1 MRKKTFRLLL
11 AVGLIALGLTGC
23 SRQKEQKEQKTGL
36 TEQADV
42 EEKVVLKWAVWDT
55 SLINYWELLA
65 DAYTEE
71 NPHVVIE
78 LEDLGSTDYQT
89 VLTTDLSVNGK
100 TYDLITIKDMPVY
113 AILEAK
119 GMLEPLKGYI
129 ERDGYS
135 FSDDPKLEEQITV
148 EDEIYQIPFRN
159 DQWLIYYNK
168 DLFDEA
174 GVPYPDNDMTVEE
187 YDKMVRLVSGE
198 RNGRKIYGAHYH
210 TWRST
215 VQLFG
220 ILDGKHS
227 ILDGNYDF
235 MKPYYEMVKA
245 QEEDGICRTYVD
257 TNVSQLHY
265 AAAFAAGNTATMN
278 MGSWYINTLIT
289 NLKSGEY
296 KKELCG
302 NWGIARYPH
311 PEGAKAGTTLGSMT
325 GLAISTASKEKE
337 EAWNFIKFAG
347 SGEGAEII
355 AATGALPANM
365 SERVLEILTGL
376 EGFPKDEESRMALQA
391 EQIYL
396 EAPYD
401 KAISGINTILD
412 EYHRD
417 IMDGSVSI
425 EEGIRKMNEET
436 PQAKGGLLQLPSLR
450 KRKNMV

>member
-1 MRKKTFRLLL
+1 MKKTIFRILL
-11 AVGLIALGLTGC
+11 AGLVALGLTGC
-23 SRQKEQKEQKTGL
+23 SREKEQKEQKNGT
-36 TEQADV
+36 TEQSAA
-42 EEKVVLKWAVWDT
+42 EEKTVLKWAVWDT

-65 DAYTEE
+65 DAYTEK
-71 NPHVVIE
+71 NPQVVIE

-89 VLTTDLSVNGK
+89 VLTTNLSVNGEQ
-100 TYDLITIKDMPVY
+100 YDLITIKDMPVY

-129 ERDGYS
+129 EKEGYC
-135 FSDDPKLEEQITV
+135 FPDNQELEKIMIG
-148 EDEIYQIPFRN
+148 DEIYQIPFRN

-174 GVPYPDNDMTVEE
+174 GVPYPENDMTVEE
-187 YDKMVRLVSGE
+187 YDEMVRLVSGE

-227 ILDGNYDF
+227 VLDGNYDF

-245 QEEDGICRTYVD
+245 QEKDGVCRSYVD

-296 KKELCG
+296 KEELCG
-302 NWGIARYPH
+302 NWGIVRYPH
-311 PEGAKAGTTLGSMT
+311 PEGAEAGSTLGTMT
-325 GLAISTASKEKE
+325 GLAIASASEEKE
-337 EAWNFIKFAG
+337 AAWDFIKFAADD
-347 SGEGAEII
+347 EGAEII
-355 AATGALPANM
+355 ATTGALPAKM
-365 SERVLEILTGL
+365 SDRVLEILTGL
-376 EGFPKDEESRMALQA
+376 EGFPRDEKSRMALQA

-417 IMDGSVSI
+417 IMDGTVSI
-425 EEGIRKMNEET
+425 DEGIRKMNEQT
-436 PQAKGGLLQLPSLR
+436 PQAKGG
-450 KRKNMV
+450 

>member
-1 MRKKTFRLLL
+1 MKKTIFTILL
-11 AVGLIALGLTGC
+11 AAGLMALGLTGC
-23 SRQKEQKEQKTGL
+23 SREREQIEQKKGA
-36 TEQADV
+36 TEQSEA
-42 EEKVVLKWAVWDT
+42 EEQTVLKWAVWDT

-65 DAYTEE
+65 DAYTEK

-89 VLTTDLSVNGK
+89 MLTTDLSVNGK
-100 TYDLITIKDMPVY
+100 QYDLITIKDMPVY

-119 GMLEPLKGYI
+119 GMLEPLSGYI
-129 ERDGYS
+129 ERDGYRIS
-135 FSDDPKLEEQITV
+135 ADQKLEEQILI
-148 EDEIYQIPFRN
+148 EKEIYQIPFRN

-174 GVPYPDNDMTVEE
+174 GVPYPDNDMTVEA
-187 YDKMVRLVSGE
+187 YDEMVRQVSGE
-198 RNGRKIYGAHYH
+198 RNGRKVYGAHYH

-220 ILDGKHS
+220 ILDGEHS
-227 ILDGNYDF
+227 VLDGNYDF

-245 QEEDGICRTYVD
+245 QEKDGVCRSYVD

-265 AAAFAAGNTATMN
+265 SAAFAAGNTATMN

-311 PEGAKAGTTLGSMT
+311 PKGAEAGTTLGSMT
-325 GLAISTASKEKE
+325 GLAIASASEAKE
-337 EAWNFIKFAG
+337 EAWDFIKFAADD
-347 SGEGAEII
+347 EGAEII
-355 AATGALPANM
+355 ATTGALPAKM
-365 SERVLEILTGL
+365 SDRVLEILTGL
-376 EGFPKDEESRMALQA
+376 EGFPKDDKSRMALQA

-425 EEGIRKMNEET
+425 DEGIRKMNEQT
-436 PQAKGGLLQLPSLR
+436 PQAKGG
-450 KRKNMV
+450 